1 MSHLSQGFTGFW
13 HLMTFP
19 ESQPLQVP
27 VAAALAEMANSPG
40 DLSKAIVLGTKVF
53 TDLLANHVEMLPED
67 KAIIPTIWQA
77 ALDQLKASGDE
88 RGFAVAEVAV
98 KTALLAAS

>member
-27 VAAALAEMANSPG
+27 VAAALAEMAKSPG
-40 DLSKAIVLGTKVF
+40 DLSKAIVLGTQVF
-53 TDLLANHVEMLPED
+53 TELLRSHADMLPED
-67 KAIIPTIWQA
+67 RAIIPTIWQH
-77 ALDQLKASGDE
+77 ALDRLKAEGDDKAY
-88 RGFAVAEVAV
+88 AVAEIAV